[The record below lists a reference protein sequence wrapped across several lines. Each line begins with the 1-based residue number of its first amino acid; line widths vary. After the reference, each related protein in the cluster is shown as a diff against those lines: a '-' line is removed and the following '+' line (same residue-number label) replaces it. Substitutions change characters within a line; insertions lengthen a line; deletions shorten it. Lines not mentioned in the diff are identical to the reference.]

1 MRKTKIVCTMGPSV
15 DQDDIMRQLI
25 LQGMNVA
32 RFNFSHGGHEEHR
45 LRIDRLKR
53 LREELDLPIAALL
66 DTKGPEIRT
75 GVFEHGSITLNEND
89 TVIVQA
95 GDMPGTEKLIPVS
108 YATIADD
115 VSEGSSI
122 LIDDGLV
129 ELEVLRVENGQ
140 VICRVRNSGTI
151 SNHKGIN
158 LPGTSINLPALAE
171 RDKEDIIFGIE
182 NGFDFVAASFVRKP
196 EDVMEIRRFLDK
208 HGGEALN
215 IIAKIES
222 REGIENFDRI
232 LKVADGI
239 MVARGDLGVEI
250 PMQEVPIVQ
259 KNLIEK
265 CYKIGKPC
273 ITATQMLDSMIR
285 NPRPTR
291 AEVSDVANAIYD
303 GTSAIMLSGE
313 TAMGRYPVEAVMIMV
328 DIAEQTEKAI
338 EYWKNF
344 GNTKYEM
351 LPSVSNAISHAA
363 CTTAMDLRA
372 TAIVAVTHSG
382 RTARLISRFRPD
394 CPIIAPTVSSRAYRQ
409 LALSWGVRPYL
420 VREYDN
426 TDAMFEMGMQ
436 LVLDSGIAK
445 NGDIIVTTGGTP
457 TGMSGTTN
465 TLKVQIIGRVLVQ
478 GKSIGHGS
486 LTAEVMVVNS
496 IDDLRGADQMMD
508 YILVANKT
516 NNDLLPYMK
525 KAVGFVVED
534 TDPAGHAPTVGL
546 ALDIPV
552 IYASENATKILKT
565 GMTATVDFDRGMI
578 T

>member
-15 DQDDIMRQLI
+15 DQDDIMRELI
-25 LQGMNVA
+25 LQGMSVA
-32 RFNFSHGGHEEHR
+32 RFNFSHGGHDEHR
-45 LRIDRLKR
+45 MRIERLKR
-53 LREELDLPIAALL
+53 LRDELNLPIAALL

-75 GVFEHGSITLNEND
+75 GVFENGPVTLHEND
-89 TVIVQA
+89 TVVVQA
-95 GDMPGTEKLIPVS
+95 GDMPGNDKLIPVS
-108 YATIADD
+108 YKTIATDLKP
-115 VSEGSSI
+115 GASI

-129 ELEVLRVENGQ
+129 ELEVIRIEGEQ
-140 VICRVRNSGTI
+140 VICRVLNTGTI
-151 SNHKGIN
+151 SDHKGIN

-171 RDKEDIIFGIE
+171 RDKDDILFGIE
-182 NGFDFVAASFVRKP
+182 SGFDFIAASFVRKP

-208 HGGEALN
+208 HGGDALK
-215 IIAKIES
+215 IIAKIEN
-222 REGIENFDRI
+222 REGIHNFDRI

-250 PMQEVPIVQ
+250 PIQEVPHVQ
-259 KNLIEK
+259 KTLIEK

-313 TAMGRYPVEAVMIMV
+313 TAMGRYPVESVLMMA
-328 DIAEQTEKAI
+328 DIAEQTEKSI

-344 GNTKYEM
+344 STNKHEM
-351 LPSVSNAISHAA
+351 LPSISNAISHAA

-394 CPIIAPTVSSRAYRQ
+394 CLIVAPTVSPQAYRQ

-420 VREYDN
+420 VGEYDN

-436 LVLDSGIAK
+436 LVIDSGIAS
-445 NGDIIVTTGGTP
+445 NGDVIVTTGGTP

-465 TLKVQIIGRVLVQ
+465 TIKVQIIGRVLVQ

-486 LTAEVMVVNS
+486 LTAELLVVNS
-496 IDDLRGADQMMD
+496 PDDLRCADQMID
-508 YILVANKT
+508 YVLVANKT

-534 TDPAGHAPTVGL
+534 TDPAGHGPTVGL
-546 ALDIPV
+546 ALDIPI
-552 IYASENATKILKT
+552 IYGSENATKILKT
-565 GMTATVDFDRGMI
+565 GMTATIDFDRGMI

>member
-313 TAMGRYPVEAVMIMV
+313 TAMGRYP
-328 DIAEQTEKAI
+328 
-338 EYWKNF
+338 
-344 GNTKYEM
+344 
-351 LPSVSNAISHAA
+351 
-363 CTTAMDLRA
+363 
-372 TAIVAVTHSG
+372 
-382 RTARLISRFRPD
+382 
-394 CPIIAPTVSSRAYRQ
+394 
-409 LALSWGVRPYL
+409 
-420 VREYDN
+420 
-426 TDAMFEMGMQ
+426 
-436 LVLDSGIAK
+436 
-445 NGDIIVTTGGTP
+445 
-457 TGMSGTTN
+457 
-465 TLKVQIIGRVLVQ
+465 
-478 GKSIGHGS
+478 
-486 LTAEVMVVNS
+486 
-496 IDDLRGADQMMD
+496 
-508 YILVANKT
+508 
-516 NNDLLPYMK
+516 
-525 KAVGFVVED
+525 
-534 TDPAGHAPTVGL
+534 
-546 ALDIPV
+546 
-552 IYASENATKILKT
+552 
-565 GMTATVDFDRGMI
+565 
-578 T
+578 